1 MTAFYIHMANEHPEK
16 TLENKPIDDFFKVN
30 ILKAYQKVLTRLVD
44 EGTNLNSHNGPILNS
59 KTEWHQPK
67 IIRNVIIQGGAEA
80 VRGNRGLRPN
90 SSSPTTSNVRSVVQ
104 NISTQETSRDI
115 RQTHRDE
122 RAMGSSS

>member
-1 MTAFYIHMANEHPEK
+1 MVNDHPDEE
-16 TLENKPIDDFFKVN
+16 LEGKPIDTYFEVN

-80 VRGNRGLRPN
+80 VKGNMGLRPN
-90 SSSPTTSNVRSVVQ
+90 SSPQHSGIVTSVVQ
-104 NISTQETSRDI
+104 QLPAQESSSDTRK
-115 RQTHRDE
+115 RHRDE
-122 RAMGSSS
+122 RGRGI